1 MQIKIYGQRL
11 ECRSRVLNVPG
22 QESFVDP
29 KGDPGSHSTVPCIP
43 KKEKRKEKGRR
54 GGSEGREYK
63 GMKRKYTGKKG
74 GIRTEK
80 ERD

>member
-1 MQIKIYGQRL
+1 MRIGFAKKKRSKKRLRNFCVAQIKIYGQRL
-11 ECRSRVLNVPG
+11 QCRSRVLNVPG

-54 GGSEGREYK
+54 GGSEGRE
-63 GMKRKYTGKKG
+63 
-74 GIRTEK
+74 
-80 ERD
+80 